1 MTGLKCFAILLAWF
15 ALVPPMAHAQ
25 VEKNYGD
32 DPNAPIDERYER
44 ASQHHKDGRLDEAF
58 KIYDVIL
65 SERPADVPVIITYAN
80 MLWKIGELDAA
91 EQRFRQALSLSP
103 NHIKA
108 HQWLGQLLLHR
119 GQRTAAKAVFEG
131 MHKLKF
137 MREDVIHS
145 ANLNLGKIALM
156 EEEWRKVRKIFRRL
170 RADGNKAD
178 RKSSERGLARMKDMM
193 AAFSWARADGKHIH
207 VHFAPG
213 VQKLKDKAAR
223 TAYVKGLDSWIE
235 SAVATLGMKMPE
247 PWHLY
252 VFGDDIECG
261 LVTGRESAHNW
272 DYSWWLTHTA
282 EASRYDPRHTLAVQL
297 VARVGGSRPMSRSM
311 VEGFCAWLAGVPK
324 DGHAAA
330 RALMKADA
338 LPSIVAL
345 HESQR
350 ALPQYE
356 AGMSF
361 VQYLLDTYGIEKFL
375 TMWIRLNVTVSS
387 ARFKIGVTRSV
398 KWQAAY
404 DELFQ
409 RAFGADLS
417 SVESAW
423 RSMLSRG

>member
-1 MTGLKCFAILLAWF
+1 MTRLAQFAILFGLMVCAP
-15 ALVPPMAHAQ
+15 AIAGTQ

-44 ASQHHKDGRLDEAF
+44 ASAFHKEGRLDEAF

-65 SERPADVPVIITYAN
+65 SERPGDVPVIITYAN
-80 MLWKIGELDAA
+80 MLWKIGQLDAA

-119 GQRTAAKAVFEG
+119 GQRKDAKGVFEG

-193 AAFSWARADGKHIH
+193 TAFSWSRVDGKHLY

-213 VQKLKDKAAR
+213 VQKLKDKASR
-223 TAYVKGLDSWIE
+223 ESYVQGLDRWIE

-252 VFGDDIECG
+252 VFGDDVECG
-261 LVTGRESAHNW
+261 FVMGRPTAHNW
-272 DYSWWLTHTA
+272 DYSWWLSHTA
-282 EASRYDPRHTLAVQL
+282 ETSKFDPRHTLAVQL

-330 RALMKADA
+330 KRLMAA
-338 LPSIVAL
+338 GSLPSIVTL
-345 HESQR
+345 HNSQR
-350 ALPQYE
+350 RLPQYE

-361 VQYLLDTYGIEKFL
+361 VQYLLDTYGLDKFL
-375 TMWIRLNVTVSS
+375 AMWRRLNVTVSS
-387 ARFKIGVTRSV
+387 ERFRVGVTRSV
-398 KWQAAY
+398 KWQEAY

-417 SVESAW
+417 SVEASW
-423 RSMLSRG
+423 RTMLKRD